1 MIYFTLSADRKGGR
15 LHFKIFETEQVDD
28 CIDYIVELL
37 KNARH
42 YGTQQ
47 QQQVL
52 KATGGGAHLYHD
64 KLTSKLPGVIVQ
76 KEDEMECL
84 ITGKVYTMCHHVIS
98 PKKITHP

>member
-1 MIYFTLSADRKGGR
+1 MFPKIGGSLAKVIYFTLSADRKGGR

-28 CIDYIVELL
+28 CIDFIVELL
-37 KNARH
+37 KDAQH
-42 YGTQQ
+42 YGT
-47 QQQVL
+47 QQVL

-84 ITGKVYTMCHHVIS
+84 ITG
-98 PKKITHP
+98 